1 MVIAGGYTSTVKAN
15 EDVLMKRTITALT
28 ALGFALSFGHMT
40 LAQQAE
46 PPPVAPPAAEAPD
59 PVAPDTPEVS
69 SADLETFVE
78 IYVDLQETVH
88 KYETELAAAETAEE
102 AQDVQERIHEESVEK
117 IAEYGWN
124 IDRYNSVAQTVNSN
138 PELVQRAVRMI
149 EERMEE
155 RS

>member
-1 MVIAGGYTSTVKAN
+1 MN
-15 EDVLMKRTITALT
+15 RTITALT
-28 ALGFALSFGHMT
+28 ALGFSLSFGHLA

-59 PVAPDTPEVS
+59 LTAPDMPEVS

-88 KYETELAAAETAEE
+88 KYATDLAAAETADEV
-102 AQDVQERIHEESVEK
+102 QDVQERIHEESVEK
-117 IAEYGWN
+117 IEEHGWSV
-124 IDRYNSVAQTVNSN
+124 DRYNGVAQTLNSN
-138 PELVQRAVRMI
+138 PELVQQAVRMI